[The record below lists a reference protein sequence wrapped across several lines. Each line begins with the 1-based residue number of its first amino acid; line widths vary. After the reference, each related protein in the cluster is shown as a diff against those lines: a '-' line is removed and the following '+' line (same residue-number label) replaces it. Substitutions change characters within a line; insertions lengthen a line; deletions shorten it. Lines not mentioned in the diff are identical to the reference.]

1 VGRVPLYLLDT
12 NLEANHADDR
22 GLMNKLYAGGPEH
35 RVRQEWILG
44 VGGVRVLRAM
54 GINPSVWHAN
64 EGHAA
69 FMLIERL
76 RELTTTGSPLDEA
89 MKRVRAQSVFTT
101 HTPVPAGHDAFSV
114 EQLEACAG
122 PVWKEMG
129 IERDAL
135 YRLGEHPALPG
146 QFHMTVCA
154 MRLSAR
160 VNGVSRRH
168 GQVSRNLWRD
178 LWPGRPWETVPIGHV
193 TNGVHLATW
202 MAPTLMEL
210 LDEHLGRDWGDRVDD
225 PALWDQVLTL
235 DTQRL
240 WDEHIRL
247 KYTLTNRV
255 REDAR
260 RRFAARFKE
269 AAQVVGAGTLLDPAA
284 LTIGF
289 ARRFATYKRANLIF
303 RDLDRLRGLLV
314 DPWRPVQI
322 IFAGKAHPADNP
334 GKEVLQSVYQFTRD
348 PEFEGRVAFLEDYDM
363 HLAHLLVQGVDLW
376 LNLPRV
382 PLEASGTSGMKA
394 GLNGVPQLG
403 TLDGWW
409 QEAYDGLSGWA
420 IAPAGEAEDADAA
433 DAERFYRLLED
444 HIIPL
449 YYTRN
454 AGGVPHGW
462 VEKMRHAMRLAG
474 RRFTARRM
482 VQDYV
487 QEYYAPAIR
496 GEAAGDDPPTG

>member
-1 VGRVPLYLLDT
+1 
-12 NLEANHADDR
+12 
-22 GLMNKLYAGGPEH
+22 M
-35 RVRQEWILG
+35 
-44 VGGVRVLRAM
+44 
-54 GINPSVWHAN
+54 
-64 EGHAA
+64 
-69 FMLIERL
+69 
-76 RELTTTGSPLDEA
+76 
-89 MKRVRAQSVFTT
+89 
-101 HTPVPAGHDAFSV
+101 
-114 EQLEACAG
+114 
-122 PVWKEMG
+122 
-129 IERDAL
+129 
-135 YRLGEHPALPG
+135 
-146 QFHMTVCA
+146 
-154 MRLSAR
+154 
-160 VNGVSRRH
+160 
-168 GQVSRNLWRD
+168 
-178 LWPGRPWETVPIGHV
+178 PIGHV

-240 WDEHIRL
+240 WEEHTRL
-247 KYTLTNRV
+247 KYVLTNRV

-303 RDLDRLRGLLV
+303 RDLDRLRRLLV

-409 QEAYDGLSGWA
+409 QEAIRRAERLGHRPGRRDRGRRRGRRRAVLPFAGRPHH
-420 IAPAGEAEDADAA
+420 PALLHPQRRRRSPRLGGEDAARDAA
-433 DAERFYRLLED
+433 GRSPVHRPAHGPGLRS
-444 HIIPL
+444 
-449 YYTRN
+449 
-454 AGGVPHGW
+454 GVLRPGHPGRGRGRRPAHG
-462 VEKMRHAMRLAG
+462 MRLRVWRPCPQ
-474 RRFTARRM
+474 RRPRR
-482 VQDYV
+482 
-487 QEYYAPAIR
+487 R
-496 GEAAGDDPPTG
+496 PPRR